1 MQPSSAADFS
11 PIHEPT
17 YFAQRRSSIPQ
28 NSEKNPFSMLLTG
41 HSLTPWKS
49 ADSLVVTPTSNATSI
64 TTTTG
69 ASNSTTDLERPPA
82 ATRSSMRRSNGY
94 PSVYPTTTTVTS
106 PTNDHEQSQPSSGLT
121 ERIRKFSFSRQPHT
135 TTNNNN
141 NSQLLHP
148 INNSSQVQQSSTPS
162 SPRLP
167 PPLLHQ
173 QNDVV
178 MTNTINKD
186 YDPATGNKV
195 INKYMIIKEIG
206 RGVHGKVKLAEDIET
221 GELVAIKIV
230 DKRTRRRQL
239 GYSLLRGN
247 SQQHVRSGLDG
258 LKKQTDLP
266 QYRENEQKIR
276 REIAILKKCAHPHV
290 VRLREV
296 IDDPASRK
304 IYMALEYME
313 GGEIEWR
320 DENEMPVLSIDE
332 ARSVFRDVVSGLDY
346 LHYQGIIHR
355 DIKPANLLLTN
366 DLVVKISDFGVSY
379 FNELLAGD
387 GQRSTTTTS
396 DTSRVDRELA
406 ETAGTPA
413 FFAPELCCA
422 GDMPLSPTTSL
433 DSHSSNHSVAK
444 EGPGNDESNRDSTH
458 SGNSNNNNNNNSD
471 KVSHYRPRITKAIDV
486 WALGVTLY
494 CFIFG
499 QCPFTAATE
508 FELFDTIP
516 TEPLRFPDP
525 EEIGFDIS
533 DELKHLLHRLLT
545 KNPDERITL
554 EQVKHHPWVIEDIE
568 DPQAWWEEADPRR
581 YKAVEVTDEEVTQAV
596 TIMDRLRKSIQKLS
610 SSLSNLT
617 HGITRRRSKSVSS
630 QPQQQQRPSVPS
642 SKAAAAAAAHHHQQQ
657 QEQQPV
663 VEPLMHG
670 KSSFST
676 SFIPPN
682 NNNNS
687 HRQQPHSL
695 SSSSSS
701 NIMRPISCLSD
712 DTQYSHPHHHRHHH
726 HHHHHRGSDIYPDLE
741 EEDEED
747 LYEEG
752 PEGYDHLHHH
762 HRSYNQHHPQQQ
774 LQHRPS
780 LDRQASSASSSS
792 GLGITISRYR
802 GGLTPQVPPSSYH
815 PASQ

>member
-1 MQPSSAADFS
+1 MQPSPTANFS
-11 PIHEPT
+11 PIHDPT
-17 YFAQRRSSIPQ
+17 YFSQRRSSIPH
-28 NSEKNPFSMLLTG
+28 NNEKNSFSMLLTG

-49 ADSLVVTPTSNATSI
+49 ADSLVPSQTHP
-64 TTTTG
+64 TTTTTTTTTPG
-69 ASNSTTDLERPPA
+69 ASNSTTDLVIDRPP
-82 ATRSSMRRSNGY
+82 RSRHTTGGY
-94 PSVYPTTTTVTS
+94 PIYPNNHHNRES
-106 PTNDHEQSQPSSGLT
+106 SSGLT
-121 ERIRKFSFSRQPHT
+121 DRIRKFSFSRQP
-135 TTNNNN
+135 
-141 NSQLLHP
+141 
-148 INNSSQVQQSSTPS
+148 STPT
-162 SPRLP
+162 SPRHPPSHFQQQQP
-167 PPLLHQ
+167 PP
-173 QNDVV
+173 NDVV
-178 MTNTINKD
+178 MTNTISKD
-186 YDPATGNKV
+186 YDPTTGNKV

-258 LKKQTDLP
+258 FKKQTDLP

-276 REIAILKKCAHPHV
+276 REIAILKKCSHPHV

-304 IYMALEYME
+304 IYLALEYME

-332 ARSVFRDVVSGLDY
+332 ARNVFRDVVSGLDY

-355 DIKPANLLLTN
+355 DIKPANLLLTT
-366 DLVVKISDFGVSY
+366 DLIVKISDFGVSY

-387 GQRSTTTTS
+387 GQRSTTTDDS
-396 DTSRVDRELA
+396 SRIDRELA

-422 GDMPLSPTTSL
+422 GDMPLSPTTSSSMESL
-433 DSHSSNHSVAK
+433 QSSQHSHLGATTTTTTTKGVHVV
-444 EGPGNDESNRDSTH
+444 NDTTGDTKD
-458 SGNSNNNNNNNSD
+458 D
-471 KVSHYRPRITKAIDV
+471 KTNHYRPRITKAIDI

-499 QCPFTAATE
+499 RCPFIAATE

-545 KNPDERITL
+545 KNPEERITL
-554 EQVKHHPWVIEDIE
+554 EQVKHHPWVIEDLE
-568 DPQAWWEEADPRR
+568 DPQPWWEEADPRR

-630 QPQQQQRPSVPS
+630 QQPPPPAPS
-642 SKAAAAAAAHHHQQQ
+642 SGAAARHAPSTSTPIA
-657 QEQQPV
+657 
-663 VEPLMHG
+663 EPPLLMHG
-670 KSSFST
+670 KPSYST
-676 SFIPPN
+676 SIIPGN
-682 NNNNS
+682 NNNN
-687 HRQQPHSL
+687 HRPL
-695 SSSSSS
+695 SSHDP
-701 NIMRPISCLSD
+701 IRPISCFSD
-712 DTQYSHPHHHRHHH
+712 ETSHYHH
-726 HHHHHRGSDIYPDLE
+726 PDLE
-741 EEDEED
+741 EEDEE
-747 LYEEG
+747 EEDDV
-752 PEGYDHLHHH
+752 EGYHHQHQLYHHH
-762 HRSYNQHHPQQQ
+762 QQQPSYHHPHQHSSFTSQDQQQ
-774 LQHRPS
+774 QNRPS
-780 LDRQASSASSSS
+780 LDRQTSTASSSS

-815 PASQ
+815 PASQK

>member
-1 MQPSSAADFS
+1 MHPSSTDF
-11 PIHEPT
+11 T
-17 YFAQRRSSIPQ
+17 
-28 NSEKNPFSMLLTG
+28 NEKNTLSMLATG
-41 HSLTPWKS
+41 HALTPWKS
-49 ADSLVVTPTSNATSI
+49 ADSLVPHNSHETPL
-64 TTTTG
+64 G
-69 ASNSTTDLERPPA
+69 ASSTTDLERSRR
-82 ATRSSMRRSNGY
+82 TSSGCLRRSREPY
-94 PSVYPTTTTVTS
+94 PIYPD
-106 PTNDHEQSQPSSGLT
+106 DHHDNMPSGLT
-121 ERIRKFSFSRQPHT
+121 ERMRKFSFSRP
-135 TTNNNN
+135 
-141 NSQLLHP
+141 P
-148 INNSSQVQQSSTPS
+148 STPTFK
-162 SPRLP
+162 P
-167 PPLLHQ
+167 PQ
-173 QNDVV
+173 DVV
-178 MTNTINKD
+178 VTNTINKD

-195 INKYMIIKEIG
+195 INKYMIIREIG

-247 SQQHVRSGLDG
+247 SQQHVRGGLDG
-258 LKKQTDLP
+258 LKKAADLP

-387 GQRSTTTTS
+387 GQRGS
-396 DTSRVDRELA
+396 DENCSRVDRELA

-422 GDMPLSPTTSL
+422 GDMPLSPSSSVDSRRSSISTT
-433 DSHSSNHSVAK
+433 HH
-444 EGPGNDESNRDSTH
+444 
-458 SGNSNNNNNNNSD
+458 D
-471 KVSHYRPRITKAIDV
+471 KVSHRPRITKAIDV

-499 QCPFTAATE
+499 RCPFTAATE

-525 EEIGFDIS
+525 EDIGFDIS
-533 DELKHLLHRLLT
+533 NELKHLMHRLLT
-545 KNPDERITL
+545 KNPEERITL
-554 EQVKHHPWVIEDIE
+554 EEVKHHPWVIEDLSE
-568 DPQAWWEEADPRR
+568 PQSWWEEADPKR

-617 HGITRRRSKSVSS
+617 HGITRRRSKSVTSS
-630 QPQQQQRPSVPS
+630 SNPQVPS
-642 SKAAAAAAAHHHQQQ
+642 
-657 QEQQPV
+657 QERHLPPPTSP

-676 SFIPPN
+676 SIIPPAN
-682 NNNNS
+682 
-687 HRQQPHSL
+687 HRYPPSAT
-695 SSSSSS
+695 
-701 NIMRPISCLSD
+701 RPISCLSD
-712 DTQYSHPHHHRHHH
+712 EANYR
-726 HHHHHRGSDIYPDLE
+726 RGSEVYPDLE

-747 LYEEG
+747 LYEEA
-752 PEGYDHLHHH
+752 PAV
-762 HRSYNQHHPQQQ
+762 NN
-774 LQHRPS
+774 HRPS

-792 GLGITISRYR
+792 GLAITISRYR
-802 GGLTPQVPPSSYH
+802 GGLTPKVPPSSYH
-815 PASQ
+815 PPSQK